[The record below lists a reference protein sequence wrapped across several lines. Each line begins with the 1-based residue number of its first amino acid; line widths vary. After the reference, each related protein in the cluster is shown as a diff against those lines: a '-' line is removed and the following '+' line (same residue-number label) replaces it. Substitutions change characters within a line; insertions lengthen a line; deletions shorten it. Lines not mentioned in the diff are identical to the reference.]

1 MKLFK
6 RILPNLS
13 IALSLALIVI
23 VIVDIRNPMMGF
35 LSSPQAQ
42 ILISAAAI
50 VAAATAVVLYAGER
64 KRNK

>member
-13 IALSLALIVI
+13 IALSLALLVL

-35 LSSPQAQ
+35 LSSLQAQ
-42 ILISAAAI
+42 ILISVSAI
-50 VAAATAVVLYAGER
+50 VAIITAVVLYADER
-64 KRNK
+64 RKNK

>member
-13 IALSLALIVI
+13 IALSLALLVL

-35 LSSPQAQ
+35 LSSLQAQ
-42 ILISAAAI
+42 ILISVAAI
-50 VAAATAVVLYAGER
+50 VAIITAVVLYADER
-64 KRNK
+64 RKNK

>member
-13 IALSLALIVI
+13 IALSLALLVL

-35 LSSPQAQ
+35 LSSLQAQ
-42 ILISAAAI
+42 VLISVSAIIAITTAI
-50 VAAATAVVLYAGER
+50 VLHADER
-64 KRNK
+64 RKNK

>member
-13 IALSLALIVI
+13 IALSLALLVL

-35 LSSPQAQ
+35 LSSLQAQ
-42 ILISAAAI
+42 VLISVAAI
-50 VAAATAVVLYAGER
+50 VAIITAVVLYADER
-64 KRNK
+64 GKNK